1 VTVRAWL
8 RGRAPAAPPHLFA
21 RVDQA
26 LGRRGDRPLTE
37 APEQCVD
44 AAEEL
49 LRELLARPTAGRD
62 SALDLL
68 AVDALMTYAFEA
80 AASEPDALGDRAD
93 HAMTRLASLA

>member
-1 VTVRAWL
+1 MTVRAWL
-8 RGRAPAAPPHLFA
+8 RDRVPPAPPHLFA

-26 LGRRGDRPLTE
+26 LGGRGDRPVAE

-80 AASEPDALGDRAD
+80 AASDPDSLGARADRAM
-93 HAMTRLASLA
+93 ARLASLA